1 VAGDSAGKVQV
12 LIGRENLASSM
23 QHCTVIT
30 TSYRV
35 GTDVCGTLGVL
46 GPTRIAYG
54 RMMAVVNYL
63 GRFMERAFLNEVSL
77 Q

>member
-1 VAGDSAGKVQV
+1 VV
-12 LIGRENLASSM
+12 
-23 QHCTVIT
+23 
-30 TSYRV
+30 
-35 GTDVCGTLGVL
+35 

-63 GRFMERAFLNEVSL
+63 GRFMERALLDDTSL